1 MKNKTLFRLIAILF
15 AMAIFTSCS
24 KDSSILQSKDNAS
37 KTGISNKFGPVY
49 SSGVMGELTPAPTF
63 AEIKLYIED
72 RVSFQIVVNPD
83 GTFKSS
89 YIPPG
94 VYNML
99 IAYIPAISP
108 DDSKWSY
115 YEINKVEILAD
126 VYTDLGQIKLP

>member
-1 MKNKTLFRLIAILF
+1 MKNKVLFRFISIFF
-15 AMAIFTSCS
+15 ALAVFTSCS
-24 KDSSILQSKDNAS
+24 KDSSISLPKDAEN
-37 KTGISNKFGPVY
+37 KTGISEKIGPVY
-49 SSGVMGELTPAPTF
+49 SRGVMGELTPAPTL

-72 RVSFQIVVNPD
+72 RVSFQIAVNPD

-99 IAYIPAISP
+99 IAYIPAILP

-126 VYTDLGQIKLP
+126 EYTNLGQIKLP